1 MPAHCDNAA
10 ALSSPFYRPVYLI
23 VSFLAGAYPH
33 KVISSHGREF
43 SRQMIVHK
51 ILDFFTLQ
59 ILLTCQMFFAVN
71 AFKVFKKHFCVFA
84 RLL

>member
-10 ALSSPFYRPVYLI
+10 ALSSPFYRPVHLI
-23 VSFLAGAYPH
+23 VRFLAGAYTH
-33 KVISSHGREF
+33 KVISSHGREL

-59 ILLTCQMFFAVN
+59 ILLTCEVLFTVYAL
-71 AFKVFKKHFCVFA
+71 KIIKKHYGVFTS
-84 RLL
+84 LL